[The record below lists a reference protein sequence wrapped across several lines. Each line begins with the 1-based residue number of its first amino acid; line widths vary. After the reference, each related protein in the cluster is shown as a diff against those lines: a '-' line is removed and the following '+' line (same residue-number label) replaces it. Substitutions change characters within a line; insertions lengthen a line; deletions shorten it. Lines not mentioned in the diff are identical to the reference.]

1 MAGILD
7 DIGKMSI
14 LRLSTELIK
23 NIKRLIGLEKDYVK
37 QELIPHIKGL
47 SPWIIL
53 LTTGIVFLCLGLLC
67 LIPSAI
73 LFLNIW
79 FTPWASALL
88 VALALIAIGIILG
101 LIGAYNSKKSVSKAQ
116 GILKEV
122 GEDLKCLK
130 KK

>member
-1 MAGILD
+1 MAGT
-7 DIGKMSI
+7 IGDLAKMSV
-14 LRLSTELIK
+14 LKLSKELFK
-23 NIKRLIGLEKDYVK
+23 NIKKLLTLEKDYLE
-37 QELIPHIKGL
+37 QELVPRVKGL

-53 LTTGIVFLCLGLLC
+53 ATVGIIFLCLGLLC

-73 LFLNIW
+73 LFLDTW

-88 VALALIAIGIILG
+88 VALALIAMGIILG
-101 LIGAYNSKKSVSKAQ
+101 LIGAYNAKNSVSKAQ
-116 GILKEV
+116 DILKEV